1 MINLIPTEQKK
12 ETKSN
17 LFIRI
22 FIVCFCALII
32 SFLSASV
39 FLLPA
44 YLYSYSKAN
53 TIEKKL
59 EVQKSEEMPK
69 IDQDAQKAIG
79 ELNGKLDLIEK
90 FINNKYIVSEKIIS
104 ELVLKKTE
112 GIKIRKIS
120 YVNDQSSGKKII
132 IGGIANDREAL
143 LLFRKS
149 LESSENF
156 KDIEL
161 PISNFVKGRDIDF
174 TFDLNA
180 Y

>member
-1 MINLIPTEQKK
+1 
-12 ETKSN
+12 
-17 LFIRI
+17 
-22 FIVCFCALII
+22 
-32 SFLSASV
+32 
-39 FLLPA
+39 
-44 YLYSYSKAN
+44 
-53 TIEKKL
+53 
-59 EVQKSEEMPK
+59 MPK